1 MRMRKSEMLMR
12 QNDIKTLAF
21 EYEFSFMI
29 LTASS
34 IRIQVYSSGEIIG
47 AVVATS
53 PEAAEQA
60 AKLVQISY
68 EDLPV
73 LTTIEVGF
81 SCISYNSA

>member
-1 MRMRKSEMLMR
+1 MRECFIL
-12 QNDIKTLAF
+12 
-21 EYEFSFMI
+21 MI
-29 LTASS
+29 LTTSS

-60 AKLVQISY
+60 AKSVQISY

-73 LTTIEVGF
+73 LTTIEVG
-81 SCISYNSA
+81 SRCISYNPA